1 MARFLFAT
9 MAVPGH
15 VAPIAPVVRTL
26 VERGHEVTWYTSR
39 FFADKVRAT
48 GASFAPIKSTI
59 DFGDGDYDRHF
70 PERVKYQGLRQV
82 VYDFEHIFVGSVE
95 GYVADLRELVE
106 TLHPFALVVDP
117 AVAAGAIL
125 SMVDGVP
132 TAILNVS
139 VLALEDPAIPPFG
152 LGLPPGLSLTGRL
165 RTKLA
170 YLLVD
175 HVIFARVNRAFRT
188 IAKKHGWPTFPF
200 RPFATR
206 WLYLQPSV
214 ETFEYPRA
222 SLPPQVHYIGPL
234 LPDRAADQQLPSWW
248 ADVKAAKAAGT
259 PVVLVT
265 QGTIATDPSELIS
278 PTLRALEF
286 EDVFVVATGVES
298 TVPESLPP
306 NARAAEFV
314 PFVPLMPLVDAYVT
328 NGGFGGVVIA
338 LANGIPIVTAGTTED
353 KADVGGRVAYT
364 GVGIDLKTN
373 RPTEEQ
379 IRRAVFS
386 VLRDPRYRD
395 RAQAI
400 QQDFATHN
408 APLEAAQLIEQ
419 LAATQTPV
427 IRTDAHN

>member
-15 VAPIAPVVRTL
+15 VAPIAPVVRRL
-26 VERGHEVTWYTSR
+26 VERGHEVTWYTST
-39 FFADKVRAT
+39 FFADKVSAAGAT
-48 GASFAPIKSTI
+48 FAPIKSTI

-70 PERVKYQGLRQV
+70 PERVKYEGLRQL
-82 VYDFEHIFVGSVE
+82 VYDFEQIFVGSVE
-95 GYVADLRELVE
+95 GYVTDLRELVE
-106 TLHPFALVVDP
+106 SLHPAVLVIDP
-117 AVAAGAIL
+117 AVAAGAIM
-125 SMVDGVP
+125 SMVDGIP
-132 TAILNVS
+132 TATINVS

-152 LGLPPGLSLTGRL
+152 LGLPPGGSVPGRL
-165 RTKLA
+165 RNKAL
-170 YLLVD
+170 YQLVD
-175 HVIFARVNRAFRT
+175 HVIFGRVNRAFRA
-188 IAKKHGWPTFPF
+188 ICKKHGWPTFPF
-200 RPFATR
+200 RPQATR

-214 ETFEYPRA
+214 EAFEYPRT
-222 SLPPQVHYIGPL
+222 SLPPQLHYIGPL
-234 LPDRAADQQLPSWW
+234 LPERAPDQQPPSWW
-248 ADVKAAKAAGT
+248 ADVKAAKAAGI
-259 PVVLVT
+259 PVVVVT
-265 QGTIATDPSELIS
+265 QGTVATDPGELIS

-286 EDVFVVATGVES
+286 EDLFVVAAGVEP
-298 TVPESLPP
+298 TGPESLPP
-306 NARAAEFV
+306 NARAAEFI
-314 PFVPLMPLVDAYVT
+314 PFGPLMPLADAYVT

-338 LANGIPIVTAGTTED
+338 LANGVPIVSAGTTED
-353 KADVGGRVAYT
+353 KAEVGGRIAHT

-379 IRRAVFS
+379 IHRAVFS

-427 IRTDAHN
+427 IRG

>member
-9 MAVPGH
+9 MAIPGH
-15 VAPIAPVVRTL
+15 VAPIAPVVRAL
-26 VERGHEVTWYTSR
+26 VERGHEVTWYTSK
-39 FFADKVRAT
+39 FFADRVRAT
-48 GASFAPIKSTI
+48 GASFAPIKSAL
-59 DFGDGDYDRHF
+59 DFGDGDYERHF
-70 PERVKYQGLRQV
+70 PDRVEYQGLRQV
-82 VYDFEHIFVGSVE
+82 VYDFENVFVGSVE
-95 GYVADLRELVE
+95 GYVADLRQLVK
-106 TLHPFALVVDP
+106 TLHPIALIIDP
-117 AVAAGAIL
+117 AVAAGAIV
-125 SMVDGVP
+125 SMVDGLP
-132 TAILNVS
+132 TAVLNVS

-152 LGLPPGLSLTGRL
+152 LGLPPARSPGGRL
-165 RTKLA
+165 RNKLA

-175 HVIFARVNRAFRT
+175 NVIFGRVNRTFRR
-188 IAKKHGWPTFPF
+188 ICDGHGWPSFPF
-200 RPFATR
+200 RPFTTR

-214 ETFEYPRA
+214 EAFEYPHA
-222 SLPPQVHYIGPL
+222 SLPPQLHYIGPL
-234 LPDRAADQQLPSWW
+234 LPVRAPDHQLPSWW
-248 ADVKAAKAAGT
+248 ADIKAAKANGT

-286 EDVFVVATGVES
+286 EDVFVVATGVEA

-314 PFVPLMPLVDAYVT
+314 PFVPLMPMVDAYVT

-338 LANGIPIVTAGTTED
+338 LANGVPIVSAGTTVD
-353 KADVGGRVAYT
+353 KAEVGGRIAYT

-395 RAQAI
+395 RAQAV

-408 APLEAAQLIEQ
+408 APLEAAQLIEE

-427 IRTDAHN
+427 IRD

>member
-26 VERGHEVTWYTSR
+26 VERGHEVTWYTSVS
-39 FFADKVRAT
+39 FADEVRAA
-48 GASFAPIKSTI
+48 GASLALIKSAI
-59 DFGDGDYDRHF
+59 DFGDADYDRHF
-70 PERVKYQGLRQV
+70 PDRVKYEGLRQV
-82 VYDFEHIFVGSVE
+82 VFDFEHIFVGSVE
-95 GYVADLRELVE
+95 GYVTDLRELIE
-106 TLHPFALVVDP
+106 TLRPAALVIDP

-125 SMVDGVP
+125 SMVDGIP
-132 TAILNVS
+132 TAVINVS

-152 LGLPPGLSLTGRL
+152 MGLPPGLSLAGRL

-188 IAKKHGWPTFPF
+188 IAKKHGWPVFPF

-214 ETFEYPRA
+214 EAAEYLRA
-222 SLPPQVHYIGPL
+222 SLPPQLHYIGPL
-234 LPDRAADQQLPSWW
+234 LPERSPNQQLPSWW
-248 ADVKAAKAAGT
+248 GDINAAKAAGV

-265 QGTIATDPSELIS
+265 QGTIATDPTELIS

-286 EDVFVVATGVES
+286 EDVFVVAAGVEP
-298 TVPESLPP
+298 TGPESLPA
-306 NARAAEFV
+306 NGRAAAFI
-314 PFVPLMPLVDAYVT
+314 PFVLLMPLVDAYVT

-338 LANGIPIVTAGTTED
+338 LANGVPIVSAGTTED
-353 KADVGGRVAYT
+353 KAEVGGRIAYT
-364 GVGIDLKTN
+364 GVGVNLKTS

-395 RAQAI
+395 HAQAI
-400 QQDFATHN
+400 QRDFATHN

-427 IRTDAHN
+427 IRD

>member
-26 VERGHEVTWYTSR
+26 VERGHDVTWYTST
-39 FFADKVRAT
+39 FFADQVRAT
-48 GASFAPIKSTI
+48 GASFAPIKSAI
-59 DFGDGDYDRHF
+59 DFGDSDFDRHF
-70 PERVKYQGLRQV
+70 PERMNYQGLRQV
-82 VYDFEHIFVGSVE
+82 VYDFEHIFVDSVE
-95 GYVADLRELVE
+95 GYVTDLRELIE
-106 TLHPFALVVDP
+106 TLHPAALVTDP

-132 TAILNVS
+132 TAIINVS

-152 LGLPPGLSLTGRL
+152 MGLPPGLSLAGRL

-175 HVIFARVNRAFRT
+175 HVIFGRVNRAFHR
-188 IAKKHGWPTFPF
+188 ICKKHGWPTFPF
-200 RPFATR
+200 RPFATP

-214 ETFEYPRA
+214 EAFEYPRA
-222 SLPPQVHYIGPL
+222 SLPPQVHYVGPL
-234 LPDRAADQQLPSWW
+234 LPDRAPDQQLPSWW
-248 ADVKAAKAAGT
+248 ADLKSAKAAGI
-259 PVVLVT
+259 PVLLVT
-265 QGTIATDPSELIS
+265 QGTIATDPTELIS

-286 EDVFVVATGVES
+286 EDLLVVATGVEP

-306 NARAAEFV
+306 NARAAPFI
-314 PFVPLMPLVDAYVT
+314 PFVPLMPMVDAYVT

-338 LANGIPIVTAGTTED
+338 LANGVPIVVAGTTED
-353 KADVGGRVAYT
+353 KAEVGGRIAYT
-364 GVGIDLKTN
+364 GVGINLKTN

-386 VLRDPRYRD
+386 VLRDPKYAD
-395 RAQAI
+395 RARAI
-400 QQDFATHN
+400 QQDFASHH
-408 APLEAAQLIEQ
+408 APREAAQLIEE

-427 IRTDAHN
+427 IRG

>member
-26 VERGHEVTWYTSR
+26 VERGHEVTWYTSE

-48 GASFAPIKSTI
+48 GASFAPIRSTL
-59 DFGDGDYDRHF
+59 DFGDSDFDRHF

-82 VYDFEHIFVGSVE
+82 VFDFEHIFVGSVE
-95 GYVADLRELVE
+95 GYVTDLRELIE
-106 TLHPFALVVDP
+106 TLHPAALVTDP
-117 AVAAGAIL
+117 AVAAGPIL

-132 TAILNVS
+132 TAIINVS

-152 LGLPPGLSLTGRL
+152 TGLPPGLTLAGRM

-175 HVIFARVNRAFRT
+175 HVIFRRVNRAFRR
-188 IAKKHGWPTFPF
+188 ICKKHGWPTFPF

-214 ETFEYPRA
+214 EAFEYPRA
-222 SLPPQVHYIGPL
+222 SLPPQLHYIGPL
-234 LPDRAADQQLPSWW
+234 LPGRTPDQQLPSWW
-248 ADVKAAKAAGT
+248 ADLKAAKAAGI

-265 QGTIATDPSELIS
+265 QGTIATDPTELIS

-286 EDVFVVATGVES
+286 EDLFLVAAGVEPS
-298 TVPESLPP
+298 GPESLPP
-306 NARAAEFV
+306 NARAAAFI
-314 PFVPLMPLVDAYVT
+314 PFVPLMPMIDAYVT

-338 LANGIPIVTAGTTED
+338 LANGVPIVSAGTTED
-353 KADVGGRVAYT
+353 KAEVGGRIAHT
-364 GVGIDLKTN
+364 GVGINLKTS
-373 RPTEEQ
+373 RPTEDQ
-379 IRRAVFS
+379 IRKAVFS
-386 VLRDPRYRD
+386 VLRDPQYRE
-395 RAQAI
+395 RARAI
-400 QQDFATHN
+400 QQDFATHD

-419 LAATQTPV
+419 LGATQTPV
-427 IRTDAHN
+427 IRD

>member
-26 VERGHEVTWYTSR
+26 VERGHEVTWYTST
-39 FFADKVRAT
+39 FFADKVRAS
-48 GASFAPIKSTI
+48 GASFAPIKSAI

-70 PERVKYQGLRQV
+70 PERVNYQGLRQV

-95 GYVADLRELVE
+95 GYVTDLRELIE
-106 TLHPFALVVDP
+106 TLHPAAMVIDP
-117 AVAAGAIL
+117 AVGAGAIL
-125 SMVDGVP
+125 SMVDGIP
-132 TAILNVS
+132 TAIVNVS

-152 LGLPPGLSLTGRL
+152 MGLPPGLSPAGRL

-170 YLLVD
+170 YVLVD

-188 IAKKHGWPTFPF
+188 ICKKHGWPTFPF
-200 RPFATR
+200 RPYATR

-214 ETFEYPRA
+214 EALEYPRA
-222 SLPPQVHYIGPL
+222 SLPPQLHYIGPL
-234 LPDRAADQQLPSWW
+234 LPDRATDHQLPSWW
-248 ADVKAAKAAGT
+248 ADIKAAKAAGI

-265 QGTIATDPSELIS
+265 QGTIATDPTELIS

-286 EDVFVVATGVES
+286 EDMFVVATGVEP
-298 TVPESLPP
+298 TGPESLPP
-306 NARAAEFV
+306 NARAAEFI
-314 PFVPLMPLVDAYVT
+314 PFVPLMPMVDAYVT

-338 LANGIPIVTAGTTED
+338 LANGIPIVSAGTTED
-353 KADVGGRVAYT
+353 KAEVGGRIAYT
-364 GVGIDLKTN
+364 GVGVDLKTN

-379 IRRAVFS
+379 IHRAVFS
-386 VLRDPRYRD
+386 VLRDPRYRE

-419 LAATQTPV
+419 LAATKTPV
-427 IRTDAHN
+427 IRRDPT

>member
-1 MARFLFAT
+1 

-26 VERGHEVTWYTSR
+26 IERGHEVTWYTST

-48 GASFAPIKSTI
+48 GATPAPIKSAI
-59 DFGDGDYDRHF
+59 DFGDGEYDRHF
-70 PERVKYQGLRQV
+70 PERVKYEGLRQV
-82 VYDFEHIFVGSVE
+82 VYDFEKIFVGSVE
-95 GYVADLRELVE
+95 GYVKDLRELVE
-106 TLHPFALVVDP
+106 TLHPAALVVDP
-117 AVAAGAIL
+117 AVAAGVIM
-125 SMVDGVP
+125 SMVDGLP
-132 TAILNVS
+132 TATINVS

-152 LGLPPGLSLTGRL
+152 LGLPPNGSLAGRL
-165 RTKLA
+165 RNKAL
-170 YLLVD
+170 YRLVD
-175 HVIFARVNRAFRT
+175 HVIFGRVNRAFRA
-188 IAKKHGWPTFPF
+188 ICKKHGWPTLPF
-200 RPFATR
+200 RPHATR

-214 ETFEYPRA
+214 ETLEYPRA
-222 SLPPQVHYIGPL
+222 SLPPQLHYIGPL
-234 LPDRAADQQLPSWW
+234 LPDRAPDQQLPSWW
-248 ADVKAAKAAGT
+248 ADIQAAKAAGI

-286 EDVFVVATGVES
+286 EDMFVVAAGVEP
-298 TVPESLPP
+298 TGPESLPP
-306 NARAAEFV
+306 NARAAEFI

-338 LANGIPIVTAGTTED
+338 LANGIPIVSAGTTED
-353 KADVGGRVAYT
+353 KAEVGGRIAYT

-395 RAQAI
+395 RAQAV

-408 APLEAAQLIEQ
+408 APIEAAKLIEE

-427 IRTDAHN
+427 IRD